1 MPETTLKETIQAYF
15 DNEVKIDIQQQVIG
29 ATGRGT
35 GIMETWL
42 NSSAVKSPLSAKD
55 FEQLS
60 GLFVYSTKSEVLEP
74 LLKERDR
81 LARKINYTL
90 VHVPNKKV
98 QFTRKVVN
106 INPAFTKDVPVL
118 LWSDGTKLVVSLA

>member
-1 MPETTLKETIQAYF
+1 
-15 DNEVKIDIQQQVIG
+15 
-29 ATGRGT
+29 
-35 GIMETWL
+35 
-42 NSSAVKSPLSAKD
+42 
-55 FEQLS
+55 
-60 GLFVYSTKSEVLEP
+60 VLEP

>member
-15 DNEVKIDIQQQVIG
+15 DNEVKIDVQQQVIG

-35 GIMETWL
+35 GITETWL
-42 NSSAVKSPLSAKD
+42 NSSSVKSPLSPKD

-60 GLFVYSTKSEVLEP
+60 VLFVYSTKSEVLEP

-90 VHVPNKKV
+90 MRVPNKKV
-98 QFTRKVVN
+98 QFTRKVVQV
-106 INPAFTKDVPVL
+106 NPPSTKDVPVF
-118 LWSDGTKLVVSLA
+118 LWSDGTKLLVSFV

>member
-15 DNEVKIDIQQQVIG
+15 DNEVKIDLQNQVIA
-29 ATGRGT
+29 ATGKGT

-42 NSSAVKSPLSAKD
+42 NSSSVKSPLSAAD
-55 FEQLS
+55 FDKLS
-60 GLFVYSTKSEVLEP
+60 QLFVYSTKSVVLEP
-74 LLKERDR
+74 LLLERDR

-90 VHVPNKKV
+90 CHVPNKKV
-98 QFTRKVVN
+98 QFTRKYVN

-118 LWSDGTKLVVSLA
+118 LWSDGTKLMVSLA